1 MAGGERKSEPQQ
13 DICPP
18 PGGRQE
24 LSSRTSAVWR
34 RREGRGLLR
43 VTQQGGRSA
52 LVPMFLLTQG
62 CRAITVLSPLC
73 SELRVC
79 QALSC
84 PQNSQCSAEAPSC
97 RCLPGFTQQGRAC
110 LGERV
115 AWRSR
120 WQGLGG
126 RSFILTSTIWPLLG
140 GRLSPGR
147 AGACPQGVDM
157 APGCSTHVASF
168 CPGSSQPLPAITL
181 FPAGPMLHK
190 SRGAGSVSVP

>member
-62 CRAITVLSPLC
+62 FRAITVLSPLC

-110 LGERV
+110 LGERE

-120 WQGLGG
+120 WQGPGG
-126 RSFILTSTIWPLLG
+126 RSFLATT
-140 GRLSPGR
+140 GRETVPRKGRGLSSR
-147 AGACPQGVDM
+147 RR
-157 APGCSTHVASF
+157 H
-168 CPGSSQPLPAITL
+168 GSWVPD
-181 FPAGPMLHK
+181 
-190 SRGAGSVSVP
+190 SRGLFLPWQLPTPASHHPVPRWPDAP